1 MLGEDIIIFRETGRE
16 RAYMLNPFY
25 ALAIVASLQRTTTY
39 LHNVI
44 ICVPLNCGPIL
55 VIWTVTA
62 GRRRERALKDY

>member
-1 MLGEDIIIFRETGRE
+1 
-16 RAYMLNPFY
+16 MLNPFY